1 MKHIRPLRRISRR
14 RALSLA
20 GGLAGGL
27 IGGVAAMPAATARA
41 DASAVAGS
49 VRAVTGG
56 VEPARTGLVTLDLPE
71 IAENGHAVKIG
82 FAVDSPMTDDDHI
95 RAVHIF
101 ADGNPRPDVAGFNF
115 TPACGVCR
123 ATTRMRLARS
133 QNVVVVAEKSD
144 GTFHMAEAAVT
155 VTVGGCAA

>member
-1 MKHIRPLRRISRR
+1 MKHTHALRRISRR
-14 RALSLA
+14 RALGLM
-20 GGLAGGL
+20 GGLMGGL
-27 IGGVAAMPAATARA
+27 VGGAAGMPFAAARA
-41 DASAVAGS
+41 DAPAVAERI
-49 VRAVTGG
+49 RAVTGG
-56 VEPARTGLVTLDLPE
+56 IPAAKTGLVTLELPE

-115 TPACGVCR
+115 TPACGECR

-133 QNVVVVAEKSD
+133 QNVVVIAEKGD

-155 VTVGGCAA
+155 VTVGGCVG

>member
-1 MKHIRPLRRISRR
+1 MKHIRALRRISRR
-14 RALSLA
+14 HALRLT
-20 GGLAGGL
+20 GGLVGGL
-27 IGGVAAMPAATARA
+27 VGGAAAMPAVSARA
-41 DASAVAGS
+41 DAPAVADR

-56 VEPARTGLVTLDLPE
+56 AEAARSGLVALDLPE

-123 ATTRMRLARS
+123 ATTRMRLAKS
-133 QNVVVVAEKSD
+133 QNVVVVAERSD
-144 GTFHMAEAAVT
+144 GSFHMAEAAIT